1 VLMVGDGINDAP
13 ALRAAYASM
22 APSSA
27 TDIGRQAADFVFT
40 NGRLA
45 SVPFALQV
53 ARRAS
58 VLVSQNLIF
67 AVVYNALA
75 VPLAISGQ
83 VTPLI
88 AAIAMSSSSLIVV
101 ANGLRLRWGHQL
113 RLPAIGVAALAEAS

>member
-1 VLMVGDGINDAP
+1 MVGDGINDAP
-13 ALRAAYASM
+13 ALRAAYVSM

-27 TDIGRQAADFVFT
+27 SDIGRQAADFVFT

-67 AVVYNALA
+67 AVVYNAFA

-101 ANGLRLRWGHQL
+101 ANGLRLRWGHHL
-113 RLPAIGVAALAEAS
+113 RIPAVGVAAALEAS